1 MKKYLFFAAAAAL
14 LTACSSEE
22 LVSPVKQAQDQQA
35 LNFEVYTSRAITRA
49 GAPGND
55 DGTKGYYGWKT
66 ADLQGAEGFGVF
78 GYFTN
83 DGDYDSDKSTPNFM
97 YNEQVTWSGAAWTY
111 EPVKYWPNEFGNGA
125 ESDETDKLTF
135 FAYAPWI
142 DAVVSTGVPA
152 IEPISDYDAFA
163 AALGYADLADFKTTE
178 GYATDAEAQAALD
191 AINKAAG
198 AAEQEKNITQISKN
212 TATGDPIVKY
222 VVDTDPATSVDL
234 LWGVAANNTS
244 YTPISGTSKPEA
256 GSCFIDLVKEDVA
269 DNGKISWNFKHAL
282 ARLNVQIVAAVDV
295 ETNSGAYDPTDPTT
309 WYDPSTSKQIGTEG
323 DGTVDNKTNVWV
335 RSIAISGFTMK
346 GALNLHSDDVAS
358 VADAEPN
365 WKNYDGVTELTY
377 DDAVTF
383 YDGLK
388 DGKELNADGSVNV
401 QKNEK
406 PTGLNTII
414 TAEDPATCLPTD
426 AYVNLWET
434 VGAADPDAPIYV
446 IPTNEQMDITIVY
459 DVETKD
465 DNLAGALSDGSKGSS
480 IENKI
485 YKTAVFPAIEAGKAY
500 QVRIIVGLTSVKFEA
515 VVTDWDEDPS
525 LNADVELPKN

>member
-22 LVSPVKQAQDQQA
+22 LVTPVKQAQDQA
-35 LNFEVYTSRAITRA
+35 LSFEVYTSRAITRA
-49 GAPGND
+49 GAAGND
-55 DGTKGYYGWKT
+55 FATNGYYGWKT
-66 ADLQGAEGFGVF
+66 ADLRGDEGFGVF

-83 DGDYDSDKSTPNFM
+83 DGDFDSDKSTPNFM
-97 YNEQVTWSGAAWTY
+97 YNQQVKDTETDKAQSAKWTY
-111 EPVKYWPNEFGNGA
+111 DPVKYWPNEFGNGA

-135 FAYAPWI
+135 FAYAPWV
-142 DAVVSTGVPA
+142 DVTVSNGVPVA
-152 IEPISDYDAFA
+152 PQD
-163 AALGYADLADFKTTE
+163 
-178 GYATDAEAQAALD
+178 
-191 AINKAAG
+191 
-198 AAEQEKNITQISKN
+198 QEKNITQLSKN

-244 YTPISGTSKPEA
+244 YTPISGSSKPDA

-295 ETNSGAYDPTDPTT
+295 ETNGGAYDPTDPTT

-323 DGTVDNKTNVWV
+323 DGTVDGHTKVWV
-335 RSIAISGFTMK
+335 RSIALSGFTMK
-346 GALNLHSDDVAS
+346 GALNLHSDDVTS
-358 VADAEPN
+358 VAAAEPN

-388 DGKELNADGSVNV
+388 DGKELNEDNSINV
-401 QKNEK
+401 QKNEN

-414 TAEDPATCLPTD
+414 TAEDPTTCLPTA
-426 AYVNLWET
+426 AYVNLWQT
-434 VGAADPDAPIYV
+434 AGTADPNAPIYV
-446 IPTNEQMDITIVY
+446 IPTNEQMDIAIVY
-459 DVETKD
+459 DVETED
-465 DNLAGALSDGSKGSS
+465 DALSGTLSNGHKGSS

-485 YKTAVFPAIEAGKAY
+485 FKTAVFPAIEAGKAY
-500 QVRIIVGLTSVKFEA
+500 QVKIIVGLTSVKFEA
-515 VVTDWDEDPS
+515 VVTDWDEDPN